1 MNVRRKLNNNGD
13 TIVEVLIAMAV
24 AASVLAIA
32 YATTNRNLLI
42 TRSSQERAEATRI
55 AQGQIESL
63 RSVYDTAPATLPAAA
78 GAPFCLDGTTVRS
91 TGFAGTVPNAVL
103 MSEDMT
109 GYPTECQKDFYRIVI
124 TRDTA
129 GKGAFHFYVRWD
141 AIKNG
146 TRDQIIMV
154 YKVY

>member
-1 MNVRRKLNNNGD
+1 
-13 TIVEVLIAMAV
+13 MAV

-42 TRSSQERAEATRI
+42 TRSSQERSEATRI

-63 RSVYDTAPATLPAAA
+63 RAVFATAPSSIPSAA
-78 GAPFCLDGTTVRS
+78 GVPFCIVGTTVQS

-103 MSEDMT
+103 MNEDMS
-109 GYPTECQKDFYRIVI
+109 GYPAQCQKDFYRFVI

-141 AIKNG
+141 AIRGG